1 MKRPNITPGKWSI
14 GINPGEVFSA
24 DRNKRIVDNSYVPTE
39 CSRVE
44 YSEQE
49 RVDNARA
56 IAALPDLL
64 EALEA
69 CLLRLDAHD
78 DQSAPE
84 CTQARKALIKAGYTL
99 D

>member
-1 MKRPNITPGKWSI
+1 MLKLNSITPEERANTEKVRADHTEKSHA
-14 GINPGEVFSA
+14 EFSA
-24 DRNKRIVDNSYVPTE
+24 IQWAHHRPGSNPQADFPQHDEI
-39 CSRVE
+39 
-44 YSEQE
+44 QE
-49 RVDNARA
+49 V
-56 IAALPDLL
+56 

-84 CTQARKALIKAGYTL
+84 CMQARKALIKAGYTL